1 MKKRGEVR
9 GEKGKRGGGV
19 QGVSSKG
26 DWETMGEDE
35 GNWGSKGRRGGS
47 KKGKWE

>member
-1 MKKRGEVR
+1 MEECREGISM
-9 GEKGKRGGGV
+9 GN
-19 QGVSSKG
+19 
-26 DWETMGEDE
+26 WETIGEDE